1 MTTTTTTLTRV
12 TTAYAAGIVVGAAT
26 VTALASTGI
35 LTEDDARRRRFIK
48 DVDGILTR
56 FKAIGIERVRRSL
69 DASKAWIDG
78 MFSFQTSHAVEG
90 EEDDDDDVSVMDV
103 KAKSELEQKFHRC
116 ARTFKTLLISS
127 DAYFEPGFKA
137 EMYALYKQATKD
149 FVKDAKKPINALDVV
164 GRAKYNAWKE
174 KSKMSKTSAMRA
186 YVEAFAKWGETQNA
200 SDDEVDENG
209 HTAADHAA
217 VAEFQAAV
225 ERDEAAG
232 AESTMMAA
240 PQSRPI
246 AQDAQTVD
254 ENDVKND
261 ALGAL
266 SAACRDGDED
276 AAVMAMKTNRASVN
290 ETDAYGRTPLHWC
303 AEGGYAKIAMHLALL
318 DADVNA
324 QDTHGHTPLHYA
336 VNLEDA
342 ETSNLLLDWG
352 ADVSIED
359 TDGETPESLGLWSL
373 VPARESAADA
383 NADERDVKDTD
394 DRATATRVH
403 RAVARVCCNS
413 IIFPC
418 ALRNTHLCFNSI
430 AGATSKTS
438 TREA

>member
-1 MTTTTTTLTRV
+1 MTTTTTTRTRV

-90 EEDDDDDVSVMDV
+90 EEEDDDDASVMDV

-174 KSKMSKTSAMRA
+174 KSKMSKTRAMRA

-217 VAEFQAAV
+217 VAEFHAAV
-225 ERDEAAG
+225 ERDEAADHA
-232 AESTMMAA
+232 AESSMMAA

-324 QDTHGHTPLHYA
+324 QDSHGHTPLHYA

-394 DRATATRVH
+394 DTDPTAT
-403 RAVARVCCNS
+403 S
-413 IIFPC
+413 P
-418 ALRNTHLCFNSI
+418 
-430 AGATSKTS
+430 S
-438 TREA
+438 TETLAA

>member
-1 MTTTTTTLTRV
+1 MTTTTLTRV

-56 FKAIGIERVRRSL
+56 FKANGIERLRRSL

-78 MFSFQTSHAVEG
+78 VLSFQTSTSSNG
-90 EEDDDDDVSVMDV
+90 IDEDDASMDV
-103 KAKSELEQKFHRC
+103 EAKSELEQKFHRC
-116 ARTFKTLLISS
+116 ARMFKTLLISS

-137 EMYALYKQATKD
+137 EMYALYKQATKN

-174 KSKMSKTSAMRA
+174 KSNLSRTSAMLA
-186 YVEAFAKWGETQNA
+186 YVEAFAKWGETQNV
-200 SDDEVDENG
+200 SEDEVDENG

-217 VAEFQAAV
+217 VAEFHAAV
-225 ERDEAAG
+225 ERDEAVGHA
-232 AESTMMAA
+232 AESAMMAA

-246 AQDAQTVD
+246 TQDTQTVGAD
-254 ENDVKND
+254 DNDVEND

-276 AAVMAMKTNRASVN
+276 AAVMAMKMNRASVN

-324 QDTHGHTPLHYA
+324 QDSHGHTPLHYA

-342 ETSNLLLDWG
+342 ETSNVLLDWG

-373 VPARESAADA
+373 VPARESAAD
-383 NADERDVKDTD
+383 ERDVKDTD
-394 DRATATRVH
+394 DTDPTATSPTTETL
-403 RAVARVCCNS
+403 AA
-413 IIFPC
+413 
-418 ALRNTHLCFNSI
+418 
-430 AGATSKTS
+430 
-438 TREA
+438 

>member
-1 MTTTTTTLTRV
+1 MTTTLTRV

-35 LTEDDARRRRFIK
+35 LTADDARRRRFIK
-48 DVDGILTR
+48 DVDGTLTR
-56 FKAIGIERVRRSL
+56 FKANGIERLRRSL

-78 MFSFQTSHAVEG
+78 VLSFQTSTSSNG
-90 EEDDDDDVSVMDV
+90 IDEDDASMDV
-103 KAKSELEQKFHRC
+103 EAKSELEQKFHRC
-116 ARTFKTLLISS
+116 ARMFKTLLISS

-149 FVKDAKKPINALDVV
+149 FAKDAQKPINALDVV

-174 KSKMSKTSAMRA
+174 KSNLSRTSAMRA
-186 YVEAFAKWGETQNA
+186 YVEAFAKWGETRNA
-200 SDDEVDENG
+200 SEDEVDENG

-217 VAEFQAAV
+217 VAEFHAAV
-225 ERDEAAG
+225 EMDEAAG
-232 AESTMMAA
+232 AESAMMAA

-246 AQDAQTVD
+246 VQDARTVGATYDD
-254 ENDVKND
+254 ETVEND

-290 ETDAYGRTPLHWC
+290 EKDAYGRTPLHWC

-318 DADVNA
+318 DANVNA
-324 QDTHGHTPLHYA
+324 RDNHGHTPLHYA

-342 ETSNLLLDWG
+342 ETSNVLLDWG

-373 VPARESAADA
+373 VPARESADA
-383 NADERDVKDTD
+383 SLDERDVKDTD
-394 DRATATRVH
+394 DTGP
-403 RAVARVCCNS
+403 N
-413 IIFPC
+413 
-418 ALRNTHLCFNSI
+418 
-430 AGATSKTS
+430 GATSPGIES
-438 TREA
+438 LAA

>member
-1 MTTTTTTLTRV
+1 LLLRERIDRDFDKRRRV
-12 TTAYAAGIVVGAAT
+12 TTTAMTTVARVATTYAAGVVVGAAT

-35 LTEDDARRRRFIK
+35 ITTDEGRRRRFVN
-48 DVDGILTR
+48 DVDVILTR
-56 FKAIGIERVRRSL
+56 FKAIGIERLRRSL
-69 DASKAWIDG
+69 DASKVWIDRVL
-78 MFSFQTSHAVEG
+78 SFQPSFSSSNEIEVE
-90 EEDDDDDVSVMDV
+90 EEDASMDV
-103 KAKSELEQKFHRC
+103 EAKSELEQKFHRC

-149 FVKDAKKPINALDVV
+149 FVKDAEKPINALDVV

-174 KSKMSKTSAMRA
+174 KSKLSKTSAMRA
-186 YVEAFAKWGETQNA
+186 YIEAFAKWGESQNA

-217 VAEFQAAV
+217 VEEFHAAE
-225 ERDEAAG
+225 ESDEAADHA
-232 AESTMMAA
+232 AESSMMAA

-246 AQDAQTVD
+246 VQDAQTVSTTNDD
-254 ENDVKND
+254 ETVEND

-290 ETDAYGRTPLHWC
+290 EKDAYGRTPLHWC

-324 QDTHGHTPLHYA
+324 RDTHGHTPLHYA

-342 ETSNLLLDWG
+342 ETSNVLLDWG

-359 TDGETPESLGLWSL
+359 TEGETPESLGLWSL
-373 VPARESAADA
+373 VPAREAADA
-383 NADERDVKDTD
+383 SADEHEVKDTD
-394 DRATATRVH
+394 DLGP
-403 RAVARVCCNS
+403 S
-413 IIFPC
+413 
-418 ALRNTHLCFNSI
+418 
-430 AGATSKTS
+430 ATSPATE
-438 TREA
+438 TLAA